1 MPRKRKTARGK
12 RDYQKDFERFKNYI
26 HKLREEA
33 IQLVNSLPRN
43 DSRIVSV
50 FFRDYYR
57 EEKEHYW
64 SITKLFADA
73 MYIPMF
79 LQIGRK
85 NFDKLIYIDT
95 HSGPGLARIGPADD
109 EIVLG
114 SPLIAL
120 RWPEI
125 IAQNVRQYR
134 KIASG
139 FDTLYFIE
147 LDPRRAT
154 VLSRLLDK
162 YPHGRKAQVLTGDSN
177 KILPSVIKREIQQS
191 TRPLFY
197 IFIDPY
203 GEIDTQL
210 TADTII
216 TSLKPAR
223 ADVIITVFDAHIA
236 RAFSGKPNP
245 ELASKLFGE
254 KFCQAPLQASDRL
267 CRTGSPRRS
276 DIIEAFRYLFNQVGY
291 ENIAIIPVKKE
302 RITIYRLV
310 LAVKHSSSPWI
321 ESYMRYLKRMLPK
334 PEILK
339 NIWKNIAGKQL
350 TLDDFF

>member
-1 MPRKRKTARGK
+1 MPGKRRKTK
-12 RDYQKDFERFKNYI
+12 KQRDYQKDFERFKTYI

-33 IQLVNSLPRN
+33 IQLVDSLPPN
-43 DSRIVSV
+43 DKKIVLAFFSR
-50 FFRDYYR
+50 YYR

-64 SITKLFADA
+64 SITKLFAHA

-79 LQIGRK
+79 LQIGRA
-85 NFDKLIYIDT
+85 NFDRLIYIDT

-139 FDTLYFIE
+139 FDAFYFIE
-147 LDPRRAT
+147 LDPQRAA
-154 VLSRLLDK
+154 VLNRLVDK
-162 YPHGRKAQVLTGDSN
+162 HPHGGKAQVRIGNSN
-177 KILPSVIKREIQQS
+177 TILPSIIKKELQQG
-191 TRPLFY
+191 TKPLFY

-203 GEIDTQL
+203 GEINTQL
-210 TADTII
+210 TADTILA
-216 TSLKPAR
+216 SLKQAR

-245 ELASKLFGE
+245 DLAGKLFGRE
-254 KFCQAPLQASDRL
+254 FCQTSMQASERL
-267 CRTGSPRRS
+267 CRTGNPRRS
-276 DIIEAFRYLFNQVGY
+276 DIIKAFKYLFNLLGY
-291 ENIAIIPVKKE
+291 KNISIIPVMKE
-302 RITIYRLV
+302 NITIYHLM
-310 LAVKHSSSPWI
+310 LAVKHPSSPWVK
-321 ESYMRYLKRMLPK
+321 SYINYLKRMLPK

-339 NIWKNIAGKQL
+339 NIWKNITGRQT
-350 TLDDFF
+350 TLDNFF